1 MYVGENS
8 PFTLESRKEA
18 GGGAVLP
25 SVFPSRLGLPCMV
38 MCHLL
43 VGLEHPLKLSRAIF
57 FFFLILKPWALSLSC
72 GWGTWWELQLQARL
86 GWSVEPA
93 CLRGC

>member
-1 MYVGENS
+1 
-8 PFTLESRKEA
+8 
-18 GGGAVLP
+18 
-25 SVFPSRLGLPCMV
+25 MV

-43 VGLEHPLKLSRAIF
+43 VGLEHPLKLSRATF

-72 GWGTWWELQLQARL
+72 GWGTWWEPQLQAML
-86 GWSVEPA
+86 GRSVELP